1 LKHTLRTFAKS
12 DEGNPLRVTMRILL
26 ASAST
31 RRGLI
36 LQERYTDVVQRAL
49 VNVNESVPRGP
60 ISDQVREVSL
70 RKSRAVSFPV
80 DEDVV
85 IVADTLVEDP
95 DDENTALGQPRDVS
109 HATSMLI
116 RLRGRRHRVWSA
128 TSVYALGQWNTT
140 IECAIVEFSD
150 FSDDALIEL
159 IESNSWKGKAGG
171 YDLAGLMGKHA
182 SLVEGSESTVL
193 GFTEK
198 SLEYLDQLSQLL

>member
-198 SLEYLDQLSQLL
+198 SLEYLGQLSQLL

>member
-159 IESNSWKGKAGG
+159 IESNSWKVKAGG

>member
-198 SLEYLDQLSQLL
+198 SLEYLDKLSQLL